1 MRNNYKKSQY
11 NVNVNTNINYYENFE
26 DLTNKY
32 ITKYRN
38 KTFYEVI
45 NIIYDDNEL
54 KLNEELNLINSEEY
68 IFLIHSLITIDYK
81 NLNIKKNNNIRL
93 KLFNKLKEH
102 KIITMNDL
110 LIFVNLTESLFIN
123 NLFFTEKDETYIN
136 PMFLYN
142 ILTSNENNNI
152 IEEWKHKY
160 LIYVLKIFKLFDAPI
175 LTEHCIYKYW
185 ANKYNFEQRRAYILN
200 DLCQNYD
207 DCGTIEKMGEGALYY
222 YKYAIKNDEEKI
234 KNGSF
239 PYISNKLLLM
249 YNNIFINENKKVLVH
264 KNKNTKNI
272 SVVHAF

>member
-11 NVNVNTNINYYENFE
+11 NVNVNTNINYYENYE

-68 IFLIHSLITIDYK
+68 NFLIHSLITIDYK

-93 KLFNKLKEH
+93 NLFNKLKEH

-136 PMFLYN
+136 PMFLHN
-142 ILTSNENNNI
+142 ILTNNENINI
-152 IEEWKHKY
+152 IEDSKHKY
-160 LIYVLKIFKLFDAPI
+160 LIYVL
-175 LTEHCIYKYW
+175 
-185 ANKYNFEQRRAYILN
+185 
-200 DLCQNYD
+200 
-207 DCGTIEKMGEGALYY
+207 
-222 YKYAIKNDEEKI
+222 
-234 KNGSF
+234 
-239 PYISNKLLLM
+239 
-249 YNNIFINENKKVLVH
+249 
-264 KNKNTKNI
+264 
-272 SVVHAF
+272 